1 MTHQR
6 RIYAIFGVPPEV
18 QAYSMARYSRSAQS
32 MLENI
37 RYLSQQRA
45 EQFLNTF
52 YFQYGHRSIA
62 DLAHL
67 AMALENISILA
78 AMRVVDEQLWDGQE
92 RSTRYQDFRNSGFYT
107 PDLGEKEEQLFRRAA
122 ENLFTAYEKLAQDL
136 LARLKDS
143 VPCPADME
151 TSAYER
157 ALRARALD
165 VARYLLPLAT
175 HTSVG
180 QVTSARVL
188 ERQIARL
195 LSDPYP
201 EVRSIGEDM
210 RLACQRPAE
219 APLLPADSE
228 LREVR
233 AAPTLVKY
241 AHESFYLT
249 ESRRRLEAAAREL
262 LGGLGEP
269 DRSRTVELAMEESPL
284 DEAVASI
291 LYAHDPRGHS
301 YRQIQ
306 QVVREM
312 HPSSKR
318 EVLSLSVAHRGQHDE
333 LLRVHQTGYALKFD
347 ILIDLGSFRD
357 LHRHRRCV
365 QIIQPLTWEHGHDP
379 VHEVFSA
386 GLGPKIAQEALSDG
400 LGEVYQGALAQA
412 HDAAFR
418 LPESASQARD
428 YLLPMA
434 YRCRALFKMDVA
446 QAVYIAELRTA
457 PAGHFS
463 YRRVAWRIWQ
473 ALAEFV
479 PDLAASIS
487 PRVID
492 PEAPFD
498 LLQR

>member
-1 MTHQR
+1 MTRQR
-6 RIYAIFGVPPEV
+6 RIYAVFGVPPEI
-18 QAYSMARYSRSAQS
+18 QAYGMARYSRSAQS
-32 MLENI
+32 MLESI
-37 RYLSQQRA
+37 RSLSQQRA

-92 RSTRYQDFRNSGFYT
+92 RSTRYQDFRSSGFYV
-107 PDLGEKEEQLFRRAA
+107 PDLGKAEEALFHRAA
-122 ENLFTAYEKLAQDL
+122 EGLFRAYERLAQDL

-143 VPCPADME
+143 VPRPSGME
-151 TSAYER
+151 MAAYER
-157 ALRARALD
+157 TLRARALD

-175 HTSVG
+175 YTSVG

-188 ERQIARL
+188 ERQISRL

-201 EVRSIGEDM
+201 EVRAIGEEM
-210 RLACQRPAE
+210 RQACQRPAE
-219 APLLPADSE
+219 APLLPPHSP
-228 LREVR
+228 LNEVC

-241 AHESFYLT
+241 AEKSFYLT
-249 ESRRRLEAAAREL
+249 ETRRRLTEAAREL
-262 LGGLGEP
+262 LHHVGEP

-291 LYAHDPRGHS
+291 LYAHDPQGHS
-301 YRQIQ
+301 YRQVQ

-312 HPSSKR
+312 GTTSKH

-347 ILIDLGSFRD
+347 ILMDLGSFRD

-365 QIIQPLTWEHGHDP
+365 QIIQPLTWEHSYDP
-379 VHEVFSA
+379 VHEVFLP
-386 GLGPKIAQEALSDG
+386 GLGPRTAQEALSDG
-400 LGEVYQGALAQA
+400 LGEVYQSALVEAR
-412 HDAAFR
+412 HLAFQ
-418 LPESASQARD
+418 LPESAALARD
-428 YLLPMA
+428 YLLPLA

-446 QAVYIAELRTA
+446 QAIYIAELRTA

-463 YRRVAWRIWQ
+463 YRRVAWKIWQ
-473 ALAEFV
+473 ALAEFA
-479 PDLAASIS
+479 PGLAESIS
-487 PRVID
+487 PRVTD